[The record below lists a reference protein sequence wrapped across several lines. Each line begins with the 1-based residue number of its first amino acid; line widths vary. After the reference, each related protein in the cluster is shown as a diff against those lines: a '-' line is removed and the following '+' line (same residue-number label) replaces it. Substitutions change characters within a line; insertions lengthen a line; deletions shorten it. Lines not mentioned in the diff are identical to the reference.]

1 MGKYKLSCHRIV
13 QHAIQRTA
21 FLEAKNPNLLH
32 GDKRLVEECTI
43 GNVRILPDSIEIGI
57 IDTA

>member
-1 MGKYKLSCHRIV
+1 MK
-13 QHAIQRTA
+13 
-21 FLEAKNPNLLH
+21 AKNANLLH